1 MWTPEEV
8 EDYNT
13 EQAQAKLPPAER
25 EALRDELKKRRGR
38 PPGSKDSRPRRRR
51 IKWGEDGSELTPTEG
66 VMYVTIDGTVQVVS
80 FLVSLLFEST
90 ATWGS
95 ISNVHIHEP
104 SQSTSNRLPSV

>member
-25 EALRDELKKRRGR
+25 EALKDELKKRRGR

-51 IKWGEDGSELTPTEG
+51 IKWGEDSSEMVPTEG
-66 VMYVTIDGTVQVVS
+66 VMYVTVDGTVQVVRIPLS
-80 FLVSLLFEST
+80 
-90 ATWGS
+90 
-95 ISNVHIHEP
+95 P
-104 SQSTSNRLPSV
+104 PSVAFRALLCS